1 MSDNFWVDI
10 LKGKMIVSGLKQE
23 PEKTY
28 REIKCLNCKYWQKV
42 PLITEY
48 NQDGTKKHP
57 AFCDE
62 CGDNLDAQEQVRK
75 NKRATSREQ
84 VKIVQGSFQI
94 YPHQS
99 YWMIFFFL
107 IIIPVGFSL
116 GSLFFYQYLIH
127 NDLNNPI
134 LDLFLGHLFFIYLLS
149 FLFNGSFIL
158 SETFEGYPNSLKE
171 YLFGYTQLGFVLL
184 DLILFIGWCFGFW
197 GDFSGKLT
205 DFSISS

>member
-75 NKRATSREQ
+75 NKSATRREQ
-84 VKIVQGSFQI
+84 VKIVQGSF
-94 YPHQS
+94 PHQS

-107 IIIPVGFSL
+107 CIIPFGFYM
-116 GSLFFYQYLIH
+116 GSFFIYHNLIQ
-127 NDLNNPI
+127 NYFNNPI
-134 LDLFLGHLFFIYLLS
+134 LDLFLGHLFFIYVLS
-149 FLFNGSFIL
+149 FIFNGSFIL

-171 YLFGYTQLGFVLL
+171 YLFGYTQLVFVLL
-184 DLILFIGWCFGFW
+184 DLILSIGWYFGFW
-197 GDFSGKLT
+197 G
-205 DFSISS
+205 